1 MARKAKVRTR
11 WRPVM
16 MGGYI
21 LSLLPTWCIV
31 CLDKKLLTFNNA
43 EEERDDNKETWVE
56 AVQDG
61 GDDEE
66 DGVGEDGR
74 DGVEE
79 GSDGDGRQPNFH
91 VLHNRVTPRYQ
102 NYFSS
107 TIAIRVSRLLPRSF
121 TTITTQHTFSCWTVT
136 HIRV

>member
-1 MARKAKVRTR
+1 
-11 WRPVM
+11 M

-31 CLDKKLLTFNNA
+31 CLDKNSYWLFKLANIA

-56 AVQDG
+56 AVHDG

-66 DGVGEDGR
+66 DGGGEDGR

-102 NYFSS
+102 NYFSP
-107 TIAIRVSRLLPRSF
+107 TIAIRVSRLFPRSF

-136 HIRV
+136 HILIGHQRASNKK